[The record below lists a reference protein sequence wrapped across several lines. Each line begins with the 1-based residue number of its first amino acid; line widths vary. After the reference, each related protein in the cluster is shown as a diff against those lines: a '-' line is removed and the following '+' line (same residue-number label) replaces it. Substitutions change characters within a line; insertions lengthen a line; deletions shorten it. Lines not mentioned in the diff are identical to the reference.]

1 MTTSPKSTIPCVAA
15 AVLAIVTAI
24 VYALA
29 DAKENSPVIIGLLI
43 VCGVLELICAF
54 VPRVPFLEYLPFAA
68 VLGSV
73 GVFVDLAFD
82 EGYDILSKMN
92 VEGLSTSYIVSA
104 VLLAVTVIAAAV
116 VTVTRSSVKE

>member
-1 MTTSPKSTIPCVAA
+1 MKSAKTMIPCIAA
-15 AVLAIVTAI
+15 AVLAAVTAV

-43 VCGVLELICAF
+43 ACAVLELVCAF
-54 VPRVPFLEYLPFAA
+54 APRVPFLEYLPFAA

-92 VEGLSTSYIVSA
+92 VEGLSSSYIASA
-104 VLLAVTVIAAAV
+104 VLLAVTLVAAAV
-116 VTVTRSSVKE
+116 VTVVKPAKE